1 MIRTI
6 RNKLHEETVFTL
18 SLLLAVGTS
27 CIVRPSLADI
37 DWHVVGS
44 LFNLMAAVLGLE
56 RVRLFDTIAVRLV
69 RRFSDERR
77 VTLALVVLT
86 GVMAMAV
93 TNDVA
98 LISLVPLMLLIGR
111 KAGFDPMKAVILQT
125 LAANI
130 GSTLTPMG
138 NPQNLFLYSHY
149 DLSPLQILIAALPF
163 VAAGF
168 LALVLLVCLLVP
180 TRPIHFHIGMEREAG
195 RPRLIAYGTLFL
207 AGVAGV
213 FRLLPVPLV
222 AVAALALL
230 LVLDRPLLRKLDG
243 FLLLTF
249 VCFFIA
255 IGNLTRMPAVADV
268 AAGMLSGARGAY
280 AAGLVLSQ
288 GISNVPAAL
297 MLAPF
302 TPHWRAVFL
311 GVNIGGMGTLIAS
324 MASLIS
330 WRLYARHHHQSHYLR
345 WFHLLNFAG
354 LLLFGI
360 LFLFTMPA

>member
-6 RNKLHEETVFTL
+6 RNKLHEETVFVI
-18 SLLLAVGTS
+18 SLLLATATS
-27 CIVRPSLADI
+27 LIVRPSASDI

-56 RVRLFDTIAVRLV
+56 RVRLFDAIAVRLV
-69 RRFSDERR
+69 RRFSNERQ
-77 VTLALVVLT
+77 VTLAMVLLT
-86 GVMAMAV
+86 GVLAMAV

-138 NPQNLFLYSHY
+138 NPQNLFLFSHY
-149 DLSPLQILIAALPF
+149 GLTPLQIAGTALPF
-163 VAAGF
+163 VAAG
-168 LALVLLVCLLVP
+168 LGALCLLVCLLVP
-180 TRPIHFHIGMEREAG
+180 ATPIQFRIGMERYAG
-195 RPRLIAYGTLFL
+195 RMRTFIYLALFA

-213 FRLLPVPLV
+213 FRLLPVSVV
-222 AVAALALL
+222 AVAALLL
-230 LVLDRPLLRKLDG
+230 LFVLDRPLLRKLDV

-255 IGNLTRMPAVADV
+255 IGNLTRMPVVAET
-268 AAGMLSGARGAY
+268 ASGLLSGERGTY
-280 AAGLVLSQ
+280 LAGLLLSQ

-302 TPHWRAVFL
+302 TEHWRAVFL

-330 WRLYARHHHQSHYLR
+330 WRLYARHHHGTRYLT
-345 WFHLLNFAG
+345 WFHGLNFAG
-354 LLLFGI
+354 LVLFGT
-360 LFLFTMPA
+360 LFLFTVPG

>member
-6 RNKLHEETVFTL
+6 RNKLHEETVFAV
-18 SLLLAVGTS
+18 SLVLAVVTS
-27 CIVRPSLADI
+27 LVRRPSAADI

-44 LFNLMAAVLGLE
+44 LFNLMTAVLGLE
-56 RVRLFDTIAVRLV
+56 RVRLFDAIAVRLV

-77 VTLALVVLT
+77 VTLVMVLLT
-86 GVMAMAV
+86 GVLAMAV

-149 DLSPLQILIAALPF
+149 GLTPFQVFGAALPF
-163 VAAGF
+163 VAAG
-168 LALVLLVCLLVP
+168 LGVLCLLACLLTP
-180 TRPIHFHIGMEREAG
+180 ANPIRFHIGMEREVG
-195 RPRLIAYGTLFL
+195 RMRTVTYLALFL

-213 FRLLPVPLV
+213 FRLLPVAGV
-222 AVAALALL
+222 AVAALLL
-230 LVLDRPLLRKLDG
+230 LYVLDKPLLRKLDI

-255 IGNLTRMPAVADV
+255 IGNLTRMPVVAETV
-268 AAGMLSGARGAY
+268 SGLLADARGTY
-280 AAGLVLSQ
+280 LAGLLLSQ

-302 TPHWRAVFL
+302 TEHWRAVFL

-330 WRLYARHHHQSHYLR
+330 WRLFARHHHGTRYLA
-345 WFHLLNFAG
+345 WFHGLNFAG
-354 LLLFGI
+354 LALFGT
-360 LFLFTMPA
+360 LFLFTVPV